1 MFASNP
7 SGTARLNDEQVELV
21 ETHLPLIGYHVN
33 EIAARIPQHVSRDD
47 LASAGSLALVRAAVA
62 YDAATG
68 VPFAR
73 YAAIRLRGALLDELR
88 SMDWASRGTRSR
100 VRRLATVTEELTA
113 QLGRTPT
120 REHLAQTLGVDVS
133 EIDQTR
139 DDAGRRVLSI
149 EAFDG
154 AVSDLL
160 PDRAPDPEASVVA
173 TERLRYLRAAVAAL
187 PERLRL
193 VVQLVYFED
202 RTVTEVAGVLGVT
215 QSRVSQLRAEATS
228 LMREALD
235 AHLEAQGS
243 GADEAHAGVAQRRR
257 RAYVDAVG
265 QTAAPARNDL
275 AVLASRAAAV
285 PAAHAAAVV
294 ARTAR
299 HLGAASAQTAGT
311 LAALA

>member
-1 MFASNP
+1 MNDSKRP
-7 SGTARLNDEQVELV
+7 GTARLNGEQAALV
-21 ETHLPLIGYHVN
+21 ETHLPLVGYNVN

-47 LASAGSLALVRAAVA
+47 LSSAGALALVRAAAA
-62 YDAATG
+62 YDPSTG

-73 YAAIRLRGALLDELR
+73 YAAIRIRGALLDELR

-100 VRRLATVTEELTA
+100 VRRLTAVAEELTA
-113 QLGRTPT
+113 RLGHAPS
-120 REHLAQTLGVDVS
+120 REQLAQTLGVSVDEV
-133 EIDQTR
+133 DQVR
-139 DDAGRRVLSI
+139 DDAQRRVLSI

-154 AVSDLL
+154 AVGDLL

-173 TERLRYLRAAVAAL
+173 TEKVRYLRAAVGAL

-202 RTVTEVAGVLGVT
+202 RTVTEVAATLGVT

-235 AHLEAQGS
+235 AHLEARAVAS
-243 GADEAHAGVAQRRR
+243 DAPEGVAQRRR

-265 QTAAPARNDL
+265 EAAAPARHDL
-275 AVLASRAAAV
+275 AAAAARAAAI
-285 PAAHAAAVV
+285 PAARAAA
-294 ARTAR
+294 ACDTLRTAAHR
-299 HLGAASAQTAGT
+299 TPST